1 MANAQPH
8 IIDLIVV
15 LVKRLQHGDDLSTM
29 SEDSVSGYNP
39 SQLSAAYSWILQ
51 KYPPNQASKS
61 PRVLHFAERMMIS
74 PAAYGYLL
82 DLVNLGV
89 LDALGLEKV
98 IEKVM
103 FQSLEQAPL
112 EKIKAIVTE
121 VLFDK
126 GTSLSGNETI
136 H

>member
-1 MANAQPH
+1 LTNSQPH

-15 LVKRLQHGDDLSTM
+15 LVKRLRHGDDLTTLPT
-29 SEDSVSGYNP
+29 ESVSGYNP

-51 KYPPNQASKS
+51 KYPPIAMGNS

-89 LDALGLEKV
+89 LDPLGMEKV

-112 EKIKAIVTE
+112 DKIKAIVAD

>member
-1 MANAQPH
+1 
-8 IIDLIVV
+8 
-15 LVKRLQHGDDLSTM
+15 
-29 SEDSVSGYNP
+29 
-39 SQLSAAYSWILQ
+39 
-51 KYPPNQASKS
+51 
-61 PRVLHFAERMMIS
+61 MIS

-89 LDALGLEKV
+89 LDPLGMEKV

-112 EKIKAIVTE
+112 DKIKAIVAD

>member
-1 MANAQPH
+1 
-8 IIDLIVV
+8 
-15 LVKRLQHGDDLSTM
+15 VKRLRHGDDLTTLPT
-29 SEDSVSGYNP
+29 ESVSGYNP

-51 KYPPNQASKS
+51 KYPPHAQANS

-89 LDALGLEKV
+89 LDALGMEKV

-112 EKIKAIVTE
+112 DKIKAIVAD

-126 GTSLSGNETI
+126 GTSLNGNETI

>member
-1 MANAQPH
+1 MGNAQPH

-15 LVKRLQHGDDLSTM
+15 LVKRLRHGDDLSSLP
-29 SEDSVSGYNP
+29 SESVSGYNA

-51 KYPPNQASKS
+51 KYPTLPSNRA

-89 LDALGLEKV
+89 LDALGMEKV

-112 EKIKAIVTE
+112 DKIKAIVAD

-126 GTSLSGNETI
+126 GTSLSGNETV

>member
-1 MANAQPH
+1 MPSPQPH
-8 IIDLIVV
+8 IVDLIVV
-15 LVKRLQHGDDLSTM
+15 LVKRLKLGEDLATLPA
-29 SEDSVSGYNP
+29 DALAAYDP

-51 KYPPNQASKS
+51 KYATDTSPVA

-74 PAAYGYLL
+74 PEAYGYLL

-89 LDALGLEKV
+89 LDALELEKI

-103 FQSLEQAPL
+103 FQSLERTPI
-112 EKIKAIVTE
+112 EKIKAIVAET
-121 VLFDK
+121 LFDK

>member
-1 MANAQPH
+1 LASSQQH

-15 LVKRLQHGDDLSTM
+15 LVKRLQIGEDLTTLP
-29 SEDSVSGYNP
+29 EESVSGYNP

-51 KYPPNQASKS
+51 KYPTIAGSPS

-103 FQSLEQAPL
+103 FQSLERAPL
-112 EKIKAIVTE
+112 DKIKAIVVD

>member
-1 MANAQPH
+1 MPSAQPQ
-8 IIDLIVV
+8 IVDLIVV
-15 LVKRLQHGDDLSTM
+15 LVKRLRLGEDLTSLPA
-29 SEDSVSGYNP
+29 EAIAPYEP
-39 SQLSAAYSWILQ
+39 AQLSAAYSWILQ
-51 KYPPNQASKS
+51 RNPMAMNPAA

-74 PAAYGYLL
+74 AEAYGYLL

-89 LDALGLEKV
+89 LDALSLEKV

-103 FQSLEQAPL
+103 FHSLERMPL
-112 EKIKAIVTE
+112 EKVKAIVAD
-121 VLFDK
+121 VLFEK